1 MKHWR
6 IIIFIFMA
14 VAMIV
19 MYEYA
24 SRQKQAYQKELEFQ
38 MTKALKDSIS
48 MRRLI
53 RIKDD
58 EAFRYRDSI
67 RQQRINYIKLQNE
80 KQRVKI
86 IRDIK
91 YLPAADD
98 STKDNLW
105 INSWATEDSLLF

>member
-1 MKHWR
+1 
-6 IIIFIFMA
+6 
-14 VAMIV
+14 MIV
-19 MYEYA
+19 MALALIIMYEYA
-24 SRQKQAYQKELEFQ
+24 SRQREAYKKELEFQ
-38 MTKALKDSIS
+38 MTKALQDSIS

-53 RIKDD
+53 RAKDD

-80 KQRVKI
+80 KQRIKI

-98 STKDNLW
+98 TTKDELW
-105 INSWATEDSLLF
+105 INSWATEDSLLY